1 MVVVYDSVV
10 IFRIYRKVSCTS
22 GLCSKIDFSYP
33 EQRLSACTVIYIQ
46 PSGYRY
52 TKLSGKCE
60 K

>member
-33 EQRLSACTVIYIQ
+33 EQRLSACTVNLYSALGL
-46 PSGYRY
+46 PVHETFR
-52 TKLSGKCE
+52 
-60 K
+60 